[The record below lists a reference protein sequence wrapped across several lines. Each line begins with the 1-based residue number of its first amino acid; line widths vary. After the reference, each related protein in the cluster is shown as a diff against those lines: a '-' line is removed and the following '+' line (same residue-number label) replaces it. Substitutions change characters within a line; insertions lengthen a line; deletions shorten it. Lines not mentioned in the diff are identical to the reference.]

1 MEKQYGYNSFTVFW
15 IYTTLK
21 QGRQAVNWGTVLLY
35 SEFTLLSNTCRYCH
49 VSSLRF
55 TVFWIY
61 TTLKQS
67 ALFHYFLRCFTV
79 FWIYTTLK
87 HFFTHNLKQF
97 RFTVFWIYTTLKP
110 QIWAEIDTQHYN
122 CGKFISTTLLF
133 YYNTFIFIN
142 NHYFLVFNLFADDIY
157 CLYHDCHNN

>member
-1 MEKQYGYNSFTVFW
+1 MAKRNLFAGKLIFLLLNFTAEF
-15 IYTTLK
+15 TLLSNTVYVE
-21 QGRQAVNWGTVLLY
+21 RFELYVLLY
-35 SEFTLLSNTCRYCH
+35 SEFTLLSNSCRKPH
-49 VSSLRF
+49 L
-55 TVFWIY
+55 
-61 TTLKQS
+61 S
-67 ALFHYFLRCFTV
+67 AYCFTV

-87 HFFTHNLKQF
+87 RSSSSALQNGC
-97 RFTVFWIYTTLKP
+97 FTVFWIYTTLKP

-133 YYNTFIFIN
+133 HYNTFIFIN